1 MEPACRYER
10 KFFLEGMEPAA
21 ARAAVLHHP
30 ALFYEAYPPRWINNL
45 YFDTPWMEHYQD
57 NLSGSAARGKARVR
71 WYHDLEGEV
80 RNPVLEFKLKRG
92 WVGWKESYP
101 FPGFTF
107 GRELTA
113 QRLAELI
120 SSSTLPPQVIERMR
134 GYRVALVNRYHRS
147 YFATHDES
155 FRVTLDTDLTYYRS
169 GRLSNPLLA
178 RTVDHG
184 VLVVELKYD
193 AEHEPRAARIA
204 ARMPFRLTRSS
215 KYVRGVEAFL

>member
-1 MEPACRYER
+1 MESACRYER

-21 ARAAVLHHP
+21 ARAAILQHP
-30 ALFYEAYPPRWINNL
+30 AMFYEPYPPRWINNL

-57 NLSGSAARGKARVR
+57 NLSGSAERGKARVR

-80 RNPVLEFKLKRG
+80 PHPVLEFKLKRG

-101 FPGFTF
+101 FPGFHF
-107 GRELTA
+107 GPALTA
-113 QRLAELI
+113 RYLAELI
-120 SSSTLPPQVIERMR
+120 AGSSLPRPVIERMS

-147 YFATHDES
+147 YFASRDGS

-169 GRLSNPLLA
+169 GRLSTSLLA

-193 AEHEPRAARIA
+193 AEHETRAARVA
-204 ARMPFRLTRSS
+204 SRMPFRLTRSS
-215 KYVRGVEAFL
+215 KYVRGVEFYL